1 MELERGMLQMK
12 ENGRETET
20 VGECKKRTCAE
31 TLQRAK
37 DGENGTNAQNVQR
50 EGQIE
55 RDTKRKRCKETK
67 RETGE

>member
-1 MELERGMLQMK
+1 MSGGTGQLYRGAEERNANMELERGMLQMK

-37 DGENGTNAQNVQR
+37 DGENGTNA
-50 EGQIE
+50 
-55 RDTKRKRCKETK
+55 
-67 RETGE
+67 